1 MFEVFSAACTT
12 RQLGD
17 GGGSIPP
24 RSAEQGR
31 KKVGQHCDGKAVK
44 RLGILEELRLQRS
57 TETV

>member
-1 MFEVFSAACTT
+1 MFEVFSAAYTI

-17 GGGSIPP
+17 GGGSIPS

-31 KKVGQHCDGKAVK
+31 KKVGQHCDGNAVK

>member
-1 MFEVFSAACTT
+1 MFEVFSAACTA

-44 RLGILEELRLQRS
+44 RLGMA
-57 TETV
+57 